1 MKKPDVR
8 GKATV
13 RLLCLDHYINY
24 RMLSLCVFIGG
35 QPHLCNMATF
45 YFYCSFCNHNTAS
58 RSGERKSTHVVV
70 NVGSKRA
77 MPHEHM
83 QAGEN
88 TFTRGAL
95 IANTDDLIETYSVP
109 GEVGLTL
116 SRRPSQCQSG
126 QEAHCPHP
134 VLHPAVLQDREKTG
148 EEKRRQEG
156 ESRGGEMQGWKGRDK
171 EEEGRDGWGRRLWG
185 KRGEKVNENGGQKA
199 VWYRLS
205 GENNIN
211 CAVTLTASQKT
222 MYIQLG
228 VQCATYSHPEF
239 LLFNR

>member
-1 MKKPDVR
+1 
-8 GKATV
+8 
-13 RLLCLDHYINY
+13 
-24 RMLSLCVFIGG
+24 
-35 QPHLCNMATF
+35 
-45 YFYCSFCNHNTAS
+45 
-58 RSGERKSTHVVV
+58 
-70 NVGSKRA
+70 

-88 TFTRGAL
+88 ICTRGAL

-116 SRRPSQCQSG
+116 SPRPSQCQSG

-134 VLHPAVLQDREKTG
+134 VFHPAVLQDREKTG

-171 EEEGRDGWGRRLWG
+171 EEEGRDGWGRRLRG

-199 VWYRLS
+199 V
-205 GENNIN
+205 
-211 CAVTLTASQKT
+211 
-222 MYIQLG
+222 
-228 VQCATYSHPEF
+228 
-239 LLFNR
+239 

>member
-1 MKKPDVR
+1 MQKMAPKWRTLTFRKTPKCAFKKGMKKTDVR

-24 RMLSLCVFIGG
+24 RMLSLCVFMGG

-88 TFTRGAL
+88 TCTRGAL
-95 IANTDDLIETYSVP
+95 MANADDLIETYSVP

-199 VWYRLS
+199 V
-205 GENNIN
+205 
-211 CAVTLTASQKT
+211 
-222 MYIQLG
+222 
-228 VQCATYSHPEF
+228 
-239 LLFNR
+239 